1 MNKKGFLEKLK
12 SELNGYSPEE
22 VDRSIAFYSEM
33 IDDRIEDGAD
43 EEEAV
48 ASIGSI
54 EEIVNQIKLELPL
67 GTLIREKAKSVKEKH
82 ESGSKESRAFTI
94 VLLILGSPV
103 WLPVLLSVLCT
114 VFWLYLTL
122 WILVLTLWIVEAAC
136 VITAFASVI
145 GGVVALFENSVL
157 GMLSIGI
164 GLICGGLSILMFY
177 AALYSVKG
185 MVAFTK
191 WIVKSIK
198 LLIIRGKKEA

>member
-12 SELNGYSPEE
+12 SELDGYSPEE
-22 VDRSIAFYSEM
+22 VDRSIGFYSEM

-54 EEIVNQIKLELPL
+54 DDIVNQIKLELPL
-67 GTLIREKAKSVKEKH
+67 GTLIKEKAKSVKEKH

-94 VLLILGSPV
+94 VLLILGAPV
-103 WLPVLLSVLCT
+103 WLPLLLSFICT
-114 VFWLYLTL
+114 VFSIYLTM
-122 WILVLTLWIVEAAC
+122 WVLVLTLWIVDASF

-145 GGVVALFENSVL
+145 GGVIAIFENGVL
-157 GMLSIGI
+157 GMLSIGV
-164 GLICGGLSILMFY
+164 GLLFGSFSILMFY
-177 AALYSVKG
+177 ASLYSVKG

-191 WIVKSIK
+191 WLVKSIK
-198 LLIIRGKKEA
+198 LLIIHGKKEV

>member
-67 GTLIREKAKSVKEKH
+67 GTLIREKAKSVKFYGLNVENHNDSNPSFQPNIQIVGPKDVCDSLW
-82 ESGSKESRAFTI
+82 EYSNGVCKEVYT
-94 VLLILGSPV
+94 
-103 WLPVLLSVLCT
+103 
-114 VFWLYLTL
+114 
-122 WILVLTLWIVEAAC
+122 E
-136 VITAFASVI
+136 
-145 GGVVALFENSVL
+145 
-157 GMLSIGI
+157 
-164 GLICGGLSILMFY
+164 
-177 AALYSVKG
+177 
-185 MVAFTK
+185 
-191 WIVKSIK
+191 
-198 LLIIRGKKEA
+198 

>member
-1 MNKKGFLEKLK
+1 M
-12 SELNGYSPEE
+12 
-22 VDRSIAFYSEM
+22 
-33 IDDRIEDGAD
+33 
-43 EEEAV
+43 
-48 ASIGSI
+48 
-54 EEIVNQIKLELPL
+54 
-67 GTLIREKAKSVKEKH
+67 
-82 ESGSKESRAFTI
+82 
-94 VLLILGSPV
+94 
-103 WLPVLLSVLCT
+103 
-114 VFWLYLTL
+114 
-122 WILVLTLWIVEAAC
+122 LTLWIVEAAC